1 MGFDY
6 INTANWITVSAA
18 IWDPIDEQV
27 VTPRILVQLGPSEL
41 ASGEIMQQE
50 IKV

>member
-6 INTANWITVSAA
+6 INTGNWITAPTT
-18 IWDPIDEQV
+18 IGDPKDEQG
-27 VTPRILVQLGPSEL
+27 VTPRSFVQLGPAEL